1 MSIVKNMVFYHNIW
15 QMKENLD
22 SMTKTEKNLTQI
34 KKQKSF
40 IKIFKMEAFQNLKIS
55 SRIGVGEKLMN
66 TRDLPK
72 ACRRVK
78 MAVRTPTKCKLEVIM
93 DLKIGNWDK
102 IKINNKKRRKT
113 KFQIKI
119 LVRAKINSSRKR
131 HKS

>member
-15 QMKENLD
+15 QMKENQD
-22 SMTKTEKNLTQI
+22 SMTKTEKNLTLQI
-34 KKQKSF
+34 KKQKNF
-40 IKIFKMEAFQNLKIS
+40 IKIFKREAFQNLKIS

-78 MAVRTPTKCKLEVIM
+78 MAVRTPTPTKCKLEVIM
-93 DLKIGNWDK
+93 DPEIGNWDK
-102 IKINNKKRRKT
+102 IKINNKMRRKT

-119 LVRAKINSSRKR
+119 LVHAKINSS
-131 HKS
+131 

>member
-1 MSIVKNMVFYHNIW
+1 MNIVKNMVFYHNIW

-22 SMTKTEKNLTQI
+22 SMTKTEKNLTLLI

-40 IKIFKMEAFQNLKIS
+40 IKIFKREAFQNLKKS

-78 MAVRTPTKCKLEVIM
+78 MAVRTPTPTKCKLEVIM
-93 DLKIGNWDK
+93 DLEIGNWDK
-102 IKINNKKRRKT
+102 MEINNKKRRKT
-113 KFQIKI
+113 KFKIKI
-119 LVRAKINSSRKR
+119 LVQAKINSS
-131 HKS
+131 

>member
-1 MSIVKNMVFYHNIW
+1 MSIVKNMDFYHNIW

-22 SMTKTEKNLTQI
+22 SMTKTEKNLTLQI

-78 MAVRTPTKCKLEVIM
+78 MAVRTPTPTKCKLEVIM

-102 IKINNKKRRKT
+102 MKIINKKRRKT

-119 LVRAKINSSRKR
+119 LVRAKINSS
-131 HKS
+131 

>member
-1 MSIVKNMVFYHNIW
+1 MKKMDFYHNIW

-22 SMTKTEKNLTQI
+22 SMTKTEKNLQI

-78 MAVRTPTKCKLEVIM
+78 MAVRTPTPTKGKLEVIM

-113 KFQIKI
+113 KFQTKI
-119 LVRAKINSSRKR
+119 LVQVKINSS
-131 HKS
+131 